1 MDVFG
6 GELSV
11 ERFFAE
17 YWRRK
22 PLFLEGGAESFLGR
36 RWTNEDF
43 DAAREALRTAESRA
57 VVNERA
63 DDVTFIE
70 RVSAIEDDLAQR
82 MRGLGELFGTPEPWC
97 DTIRTYRPS
106 GIGAHYDHSDNF
118 VLQQDG
124 IKHWHLAPPSYVARS
139 DYARRMMGHLG
150 VGHQELPDQDVVEFV
165 LEPGDLTYIPLM
177 WLHSG
182 VSQEHS
188 LSLSVVCPAVTLY
201 SAVVPVVARLLYER
215 ATGHQT
221 VEAIPTWLDEGARA
235 AAAARVR
242 RATHALL
249 NHLTDD
255 ALVAEIER
263 YQATLLPGLR
273 HRPDGR

>member
-6 GELSV
+6 DELSV

-17 YWRRK
+17 YWRRQ
-22 PLFLEGGAESFLGR
+22 PLYLKGGAESFLGR
-36 RWTNEDF
+36 RWTTEDF

-57 VVNERA
+57 VVRERP

-70 RVSAIEDDLAQR
+70 EVSAIEGDLAAR

-97 DTIRTYRPS
+97 DTIRTYRPG

-118 VLQQDG
+118 VLQQEG
-124 IKHWHLAPPSYVARS
+124 IKYWRLAPPSWVPRS
-139 DYARRMMGHLG
+139 DYARRMMGHPG
-150 VGHQELPDQDVVEFV
+150 VGHQELPDRDVVEFV
-165 LEPGDLTYIPLM
+165 LEPGDLMYIPLM

-182 VSQEHS
+182 VSEEHS

-201 SAVVPVVARLLYER
+201 AAVVPVVARLLYER

-221 VEAIPTWLDEGARA
+221 VEAIPSWLDEDARA
-235 AAAARVR
+235 AAAARLR
-242 RATHALL
+242 RATRALL
-249 NHLTDD
+249 THLTDD
-255 ALVAEIER
+255 ALLAEIER
-263 YQATLLPGLR
+263 AQAKLLLGL
-273 HRPDGR
+273 HRR